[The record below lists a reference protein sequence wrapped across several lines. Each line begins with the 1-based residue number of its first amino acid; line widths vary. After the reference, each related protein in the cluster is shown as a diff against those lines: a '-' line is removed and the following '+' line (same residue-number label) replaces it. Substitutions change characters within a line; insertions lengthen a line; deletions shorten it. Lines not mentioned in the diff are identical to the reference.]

1 LDRLTRVSTWPA
13 RLGLMPVPLLHTLNP
28 QNRHV
33 LLNGTSGNFC
43 FDTDGRPEPQ
53 DARNIAWSSNVGHYV
68 AVDEEFVYLHRW
80 DRGAASMD
88 RYRLSE
94 VEEKLELFHRRLE
107 EGAPKQDERSVIA
120 HTTRA
125 FRTLRAGAGH
135 QFSGNDALRA
145 FLYLLASA
153 TDQRSRG
160 AVDLERWALDPA
172 AEGAASVLSTNVWD
186 RLHED
191 LALGRPLERLTPN
204 LELVLRHA
212 SGQLFQEAH
221 YIALH
226 SPQQDLFADLLP
238 TQVAVKRSAAATG
251 VHFTP
256 PALARSVVE
265 EALAALGEDK
275 LPQRLTI
282 FDPACGS
289 GEFLREAVRQLA
301 LRPFSG
307 TVRVIGYDISPAA
320 CEMARFVLAW
330 ETRDLRDRV
339 RLEIECR
346 DSLETEEPWPDGV
359 DLCLMNPPFVSYERM
374 TNEQREIVA
383 RALVPELGRR
393 HDMSTA
399 FVWKAARVL
408 APGGVLG
415 TIIPASFFDGENA
428 APVRAQIAEELAT
441 HLVARLGSHQLFSD
455 ALVDAGLYVGRSNGG
470 RDIAPLAI
478 WADHRQ
484 ASSSGALRALRR
496 ARSVRGGSAF
506 PIDDEH
512 FSLYHDPTLAR
523 TSNWAPRPYR
533 ARMTLLQLA
542 DLPHVK
548 KFFDVKQGSRTGLNQ
563 AFILKADTWAD
574 LPAGE
579 RSYFRPAVLNESL
592 KNGQLADSVYV
603 FYPYGERLL
612 SSETEL
618 RDRLPTYSK
627 RYLAPNKPALLKRAR
642 VDPKRWWELT
652 LRRTWQDTPVPK
664 IVSTYFGDR
673 GSFSWDGLGEHVVVQ
688 GFAWMPLAKQL
699 DLLTSDIGFG
709 YLALLNSSLFSEL
722 LAASSNS
729 VAGGQW
735 NLSQKFVRD
744 IPLPLLSD
752 MTTPPGVLSCLIDIG
767 RMIHESGLDAA
778 DERFPDYD
786 EVVRSAYGISSM
798 L

>member
-1 LDRLTRVSTWPA
+1 
-13 RLGLMPVPLLHTLNP
+13 MPVPLLHTLDP
-28 QNRHV
+28 QNRYV

-43 FDTDGRPEPQ
+43 LDTAGRPEPQ

-68 AVDEEFVYLHRW
+68 AVDEDFVYLYRW

-107 EGAPKQDERSVIA
+107 EGAPKHDERSVIA
-120 HTTRA
+120 HTTRV

-135 QFSGNDALRA
+135 QFSGDDALRA

-153 TDQRSRG
+153 TDQRPRG
-160 AVDLERWALDPA
+160 TVDLERWALNPA
-172 AEGAASVLSTNVWD
+172 AEDAASVLSENLWE
-186 RLHED
+186 RLSED

-204 LELVLRHA
+204 LELLLRHA

-265 EALAALGEDK
+265 EALAALGDK

-301 LRPFSG
+301 LRHFSG

-346 DSLETEEPWPDGV
+346 DSLESEEPWPDGV

-374 TNEQREIVA
+374 TNEQRDVVA
-383 RALVPELGRR
+383 RALAPELGRR

-399 FVWKAARVL
+399 FVWTAAQVL

-428 APVRAQIAEELAT
+428 APVRAQIADELTT
-441 HLVARLGSHQLFSD
+441 HLVARLGSHQLFAD

-470 RDIAPLAI
+470 QDIAPLAI

-496 ARSVRGGSAF
+496 ARSAPGGSVF

-512 FSLYHDPTLAR
+512 FSLYHDPTLGR

-542 DLPHVK
+542 DVPRVK
-548 KFFDVKQGSRTGLNQ
+548 KLFDVKQGSRTGLNQ

-574 LPAGE
+574 LPANE
-579 RSYFRPAVLNESL
+579 QSHFRPAVLNESL
-592 KNGQLADSVYV
+592 KDGQLAGSVYV

-618 RDRLPTYSK
+618 RNRLPAYFA
-627 RYLAPNKPALLKRAR
+627 RYLAPNKAALLKRAR
-642 VDPKRWWELT
+642 VDPERWWELT
-652 LRRTWQDTPVPK
+652 LRRTWQDAPIPK
-664 IVSTYFGDR
+664 LVSTYFGDR
-673 GSFSWDGLGEHVVVQ
+673 GSFAWDGMGEHVVVQ

-709 YLALLNSSLFSEL
+709 YLALLNSNLFSEL

-752 MTTPPGVLSCLIDIG
+752 ETTPPGVLSRLIDIG
-767 RMIHESGLDAA
+767 RTIHESGLGAA
-778 DERFPDYD
+778 DERFADYD
-786 EVVRSAYGISSM
+786 EVVRSVYGISSI

>member
-1 LDRLTRVSTWPA
+1 MDRLNRVSTWEG
-13 RLGLMPVPLLHTLNP
+13 RLGLMPVPLLHTLAP
-28 QNRHV
+28 QHAYV

-43 FDTDGRPEPQ
+43 LDIGGRPEPQ
-53 DARNIAWSSNVGHYV
+53 EARDIAWSSNVGHYI

-88 RYRLSE
+88 RYLLSE
-94 VEEKLELFHRRLE
+94 VEDKLELFHRRLE

-120 HTTRA
+120 HATRV
-125 FRTLRAGAGH
+125 FRTLRARAGH
-135 QFSGNDALRA
+135 QFGGDDALRA

-153 TDQRSRG
+153 TDRRPRG
-160 AVDLERWALDPA
+160 AVDLERWALDA
-172 AEGAASVLSTNVWD
+172 TAEAAASVLPGTVWD
-186 RLHED
+186 RLNED
-191 LALGRPLERLTPN
+191 LALGRPLERLTPR

-238 TQVAVKRSAAATG
+238 LQVAVKRSTAATG

-265 EALAALGEDK
+265 EALAALGDE
-275 LPQRLTI
+275 LPQRLTV

-301 LRPFSG
+301 LRQFSG
-307 TVRVIGYDISPAA
+307 MVRVIGYDISTAA

-339 RLEIECR
+339 KLEIECR
-346 DSLETEEPWPDGV
+346 DSLESEELWPDGV
-359 DLCLMNPPFVSYERM
+359 HLCLMNPPFVSYERM
-374 TNEQREIVA
+374 TNEQRDAVA
-383 RALVPELGRR
+383 RALAPELGRR

-399 FVWKAARVL
+399 FVWKATQVL

-428 APVRAQIAEELAT
+428 APVRAQIAEELTT
-441 HLVARLGSHQLFSD
+441 HVVARLGSHQLFAD

-470 RDIAPLAI
+470 QDIAPLAI

-496 ARSVRGGSAF
+496 ARFARGGSVF

-512 FSLYHDPTLAR
+512 FSLYYDPTLSR

-542 DLPHVK
+542 HLPRVK
-548 KFFDVKQGSRTGLNQ
+548 KLFDVKQGSRTGLNY
-563 AFILKADTWAD
+563 AFILKADTWAE
-574 LPAGE
+574 LPEGE
-579 RSYFRPAVLNESL
+579 QSYFRPAVLNESL
-592 KNGQLADSVYV
+592 RDGQLADSVYV
-603 FYPYGERLL
+603 FYPYGERRL
-612 SSETEL
+612 SSEAEL
-618 RDRLPTYSK
+618 RDRLPTYFT
-627 RYLAPNKPALLKRAR
+627 RYLTPNKAALLKRAR
-642 VDPKRWWELT
+642 VDPERWWELT
-652 LRRTWQDTPVPK
+652 LRRTWQDEPIPK

-673 GSFSWDGLGEHVVVQ
+673 GSFAWDGLGEHVVVQ

-709 YLALLNSSLFSEL
+709 YLALLNSKLFSEL

-752 MTTPPGVLSCLIDIG
+752 EKIPPGVLSCLVDIG
-767 RMIHESGLDAA
+767 RTIHEIGLDAT
-778 DERFPDYD
+778 DERFADFE
-786 EVVRSAYGISSM
+786 EVVRWAYGISSM